1 MLKRILLPLA
11 AALSLGC
18 IAASAQ
24 GIKALENDRYSISS
38 GDVTL
43 TVDAARGAKIL
54 SFQYKDKEV
63 LSQNQRPNAFG
74 STFWTSPQVEWNWPP
89 VPEYDSR
96 PYTVAQKN
104 GALILTGQTSDK
116 YKYHITK
123 EFKADPADGA
133 IVITYSITN
142 DAAVE
147 RKVAPW
153 EISRVD
159 NGGVIFF
166 DAPSET
172 ITPQGL
178 MPFSFEYGAT
188 WYQCDEARANR
199 KINADGAGWYA
210 YANNGLLFIKR
221 FPDIGPT
228 CPAPKEAEIQ
238 VYVNAGKTYIEL
250 EAQGRYTS
258 LKPGESLSWTARWY
272 LLPQDT
278 DNVPSQAL
286 IDLVNSVLK

>member
-1 MLKRILLPLA
+1 MIKRILLPLA

-18 IAASAQ
+18 IASAQ
-24 GIKALENDRYSISS
+24 NIKALENDRYSISN
-38 GDVTL
+38 GDVTM

-96 PYTVAQKN
+96 PYTAAQRD
-104 GALILTGQTSDK
+104 GALILTGQTSEK
-116 YKYHITK
+116 FKYHITK
-123 EFKADPADGA
+123 EFRTDPADGA
-133 IVITYSITN
+133 IVVTYSITN

-188 WYQCDEARANR
+188 WYECDEARANR
-199 KINADGAGWYA
+199 KINADGTGWYA
-210 YANNGLLFIKR
+210 YANDGLLFIKR
-221 FPDIGPT
+221 FPDLGPT

-258 LKPGESLSWTARWY
+258 LKPGESVSWTSRWY
-272 LLPQDT
+272 LLPQET

-286 IDLVNSVLK
+286 IDLVKTVVK

>member
-1 MLKRILLPLA
+1 MIKKILLPLA
-11 AALSLGC
+11 AALAFGC
-18 IAASAQ
+18 IASAQ
-24 GIKALENDRYSISS
+24 NIKTLENDRYSISN
-38 GDVTL
+38 GDIVL

-54 SFQYKDKEV
+54 SFQYKGQEV
-63 LSQNQRPNAFG
+63 ISQNQRPNAFG

-96 PYTVAQKN
+96 PYTAAQTN
-104 GALILTGQTSDK
+104 GALILTGQTSEK

-133 IVITYSITN
+133 IVVTYSITN

-147 RKVAPW
+147 RSVAPW

-178 MPFSFEYGAT
+178 MPFTFEYGAT

-199 KINADGAGWYA
+199 KINADGNGWYA
-210 YANNGLLFIKR
+210 YANNGLLFVKR
-221 FPDIGPT
+221 FPDIAPT
-228 CPAPKEAEIQ
+228 QPAPKEAEIQ
-238 VYVNAGKTYIEL
+238 VYVNVGKTYIEL
-250 EAQGRYTS
+250 EAQGAYTS
-258 LKPGESLSWTARWY
+258 LKPGESLSWTSRWY

-278 DNVPSQAL
+278 DNPPSAEL
-286 IDLVNSVLK
+286 LKLVCDVLK

>member
-1 MLKRILLPLA
+1 MTKRILLPLA
-11 AALSLGC
+11 AALAFGC
-18 IAASAQ
+18 IASAQ
-24 GIKALENDRYSISS
+24 NIKTLENDRYSISN

-54 SFQYKDKEV
+54 SFQYQGKEV

-74 STFWTSPQVEWNWPP
+74 STFWTSPQAEWNWPP

-96 PYTVAQKN
+96 PYTAAQRN
-104 GALILTGQTSDK
+104 GALILTGQTSEK

-133 IVITYSITN
+133 IVVTYSITN

-147 RKVAPW
+147 RCVAPW

-166 DAPSET
+166 DAPSES

-178 MPFSFEYGAT
+178 MPFTFEHGAT

-199 KINADGAGWYA
+199 KINADGNGWYA
-210 YANNGLLFIKR
+210 YANNGLLFVKR
-221 FPDIGPT
+221 FPDIAPT
-228 CPAPKEAEIQ
+228 QPAPKEAEIQ
-238 VYVNAGKTYIEL
+238 VYVNVGKTYIEL
-250 EAQGRYTS
+250 EAQGAYTS

-278 DNVPSQAL
+278 DNTPSAEL
-286 IDLVNSVLK
+286 MKLVCGIK

>member
-1 MLKRILLPLA
+1 MIKRILLPLA

-18 IAASAQ
+18 IASAQ
-24 GIKALENDRYSISS
+24 NIKALDNDRYSISN
-38 GDVTL
+38 GDVTM

-63 LSQNQRPNAFG
+63 LSQSQRPNAFG

-96 PYTVAQKN
+96 PYTAAQRD
-104 GALILTGQTSDK
+104 GALILTGQTSEK

-123 EFKADPADGA
+123 EFRTDPADGA
-133 IVITYSITN
+133 IVVTYSITN

-153 EISRVD
+153 EISRVN

-166 DAPSET
+166 DAPSGT

-178 MPFSFEYGAT
+178 MPFIFEYGAT

-210 YANNGLLFIKR
+210 YANDGLLFIKR
-221 FPDIGPT
+221 FPDLGPT

-258 LKPGESLSWTARWY
+258 LKPGESVSWTSRWY
-272 LLPQDT
+272 LLPQET

-286 IDLVNSVLK
+286 IDLVRTVVK

>member
-1 MLKRILLPLA
+1 MTKRILLPLA
-11 AALSLGC
+11 AALAFGC
-18 IAASAQ
+18 IASAQ
-24 GIKALENDRYSISS
+24 NIKTLENDRYSISN

-54 SFQYKDKEV
+54 SFQYQGKEV

-74 STFWTSPQVEWNWPP
+74 STFWTSPQAEWNWPP

-96 PYTVAQKN
+96 PYTAAQRN
-104 GALILTGQTSDK
+104 GALILTGQTSEK

-133 IVITYSITN
+133 IVVTYSITN

-147 RKVAPW
+147 RCVAPW

-166 DAPSET
+166 DAPSES

-178 MPFSFEYGAT
+178 MPFTFEHGAT

-199 KINADGAGWYA
+199 KINADGNGWYA
-210 YANNGLLFIKR
+210 YANNGLLFVKR
-221 FPDIGPT
+221 FPDIAPT
-228 CPAPKEAEIQ
+228 QPAPKEAEIQ
-238 VYVNAGKTYIEL
+238 VYVNVGKTYIEL
-250 EAQGRYTS
+250 EAQGAYTS

-278 DNVPSQAL
+278 DNTPSAEL
-286 IDLVNSVLK
+286 MNLVCGIK

>member
-1 MLKRILLPLA
+1 MTKRILLPLA
-11 AALSLGC
+11 AALAFGC
-18 IAASAQ
+18 IASAQ
-24 GIKALENDRYSISS
+24 NIKTLENDRYSISN

-43 TVDAARGAKIL
+43 VVDAAKGAKIL
-54 SFQYKDKEV
+54 NFQYKDKEV

-96 PYTVAQKN
+96 PYTATQRN
-104 GALILTGQTSDK
+104 GALILTGQTSERF
-116 YKYHITK
+116 KYHITK

-133 IVITYSITN
+133 IVVTYSITN

-166 DAPSET
+166 DAPSES

-178 MPFSFEYGAT
+178 MPFTFEHGAT
-188 WYQCDEARANR
+188 WYQCDDARANR

-210 YANNGLLFIKR
+210 YANNGLLFVKC
-221 FPDIGPT
+221 FPDLGPT

-258 LKPGESLSWTARWY
+258 LKPGESLSWTSRWY

-278 DNVPSQAL
+278 DNTPSPAL
-286 IDLVNSVLK
+286 LDLVKSVVK

>member
-11 AALSLGC
+11 AALALGC
-18 IAASAQ
+18 IASAQ
-24 GIKALENDRYSISS
+24 NIKTLENDRYSISN

-54 SFQYKDKEV
+54 SFQCNGKEV
-63 LSQNQRPNAFG
+63 LSQSQRPNAFG
-74 STFWTSPQVEWNWPP
+74 STFWTSPQSEWNWPP

-96 PYTVAQKN
+96 PYNAEQKN
-104 GALILTGQTSDK
+104 GALVLTGPTSEK
-116 YKYHITK
+116 FKYHITK
-123 EFKADPADGA
+123 EFRADPADGA
-133 IVITYSITN
+133 IVVTYSITN

-178 MPFSFEYGAT
+178 MPFTFEHGAT

-199 KINADGAGWYA
+199 KINADGTGWYA
-210 YANNGLLFIKR
+210 YANNGLLFVKR
-221 FPDIGPT
+221 FNDLGPT
-228 CPAPKEAEIQ
+228 CPAPQEAEIQ

-250 EAQGRYTS
+250 EAQGAYTS

-272 LLPQDT
+272 LFPQDCGDT
-278 DNVPSQAL
+278 PSPAL
-286 IDLVNSVLK
+286 LDLVKKVVK

>member
-1 MLKRILLPLA
+1 MIKRILLPLA
-11 AALSLGC
+11 AAMALGC
-18 IAASAQ
+18 IASAQ
-24 GIKALENDRYSISS
+24 NIKTLENDRYSISN

-54 SFQYKDKEV
+54 SFQYQGKEV

-74 STFWTSPQVEWNWPP
+74 STFWTSPQSEWNWPP

-96 PYTVAQKN
+96 PYKAEQKN
-104 GALILTGQTSDK
+104 GALVLTGPTSEK
-116 YKYHITK
+116 FKYHITR
-123 EFKADPADGA
+123 EFNADPADGA
-133 IVITYSITN
+133 IVVTYSITN

-188 WYQCDEARANR
+188 WYQCDEAHANR
-199 KINADGAGWYA
+199 KINADGTGWYA
-210 YANNGLLFIKR
+210 YANNGLLFLKR
-221 FPDIGPT
+221 FNDLGPT
-228 CPAPKEAEIQ
+228 CPAPQEAEIQ

-250 EAQGRYTS
+250 EAQGAYTS

-278 DNVPSQAL
+278 DNAPSAVL
-286 IDLVNSVLK
+286 LDLVKKIVK

>member
-1 MLKRILLPLA
+1 MTKRILLPLA
-11 AALSLGC
+11 AALVFGC
-18 IAASAQ
+18 IASAQ
-24 GIKALENDRYSISS
+24 NIKTLENDRYSISN

-54 SFQYKDKEV
+54 SFQYQGKEV

-74 STFWTSPQVEWNWPP
+74 STFWTSPQAEWNWPP

-96 PYTVAQKN
+96 PYTAAQRN
-104 GALILTGQTSDK
+104 GALILTGQTSEK

-133 IVITYSITN
+133 IVVTYSITN

-147 RKVAPW
+147 RCVAPW

-166 DAPSET
+166 DAPSES

-178 MPFSFEYGAT
+178 MPFTFEHGAT

-199 KINADGAGWYA
+199 KINADGNGWYA
-210 YANNGLLFIKR
+210 YANNGLLFVKC
-221 FPDIGPT
+221 FPDIAPT
-228 CPAPKEAEIQ
+228 QPAPKEAEIQ
-238 VYVNAGKTYIEL
+238 VYVNVGKTYIEL
-250 EAQGRYTS
+250 EAQGAYTS
-258 LKPGESLSWTARWY
+258 LKPGESLSWTSRWY

-278 DNVPSQAL
+278 GNTPSAEL
-286 IDLVNSVLK
+286 MNLVCGIK

>member
-1 MLKRILLPLA
+1 MTKRILLPLA
-11 AALSLGC
+11 AALAFGC
-18 IAASAQ
+18 IASAQ
-24 GIKALENDRYSISS
+24 NIKTLENDRYSISN

-54 SFQYKDKEV
+54 SFQYQGKEV

-74 STFWTSPQVEWNWPP
+74 STFWTSPQAEWNWPP

-96 PYTVAQKN
+96 PYTAAQKN
-104 GALILTGQTSDK
+104 GALILTGQTSEK

-133 IVITYSITN
+133 IVVTYSITN

-147 RKVAPW
+147 RCVAPW

-166 DAPSET
+166 DAPSES

-178 MPFSFEYGAT
+178 MPFTFEHGAT

-199 KINADGAGWYA
+199 KINADGNGWYA
-210 YANNGLLFIKR
+210 YANNGLLFVKR
-221 FPDIGPT
+221 FPDIAPT
-228 CPAPKEAEIQ
+228 QPAPKEAEIQ
-238 VYVNAGKTYIEL
+238 VYVNVGKTYIEL
-250 EAQGRYTS
+250 EAQGAYTS
-258 LKPGESLSWTARWY
+258 LKPGESLSWTSRWY

-278 DNVPSQAL
+278 DNTPSAEL
-286 IDLVNSVLK
+286 MNLVCGIK

>member
-1 MLKRILLPLA
+1 MTKRILLPLA
-11 AALSLGC
+11 AALAFGC
-18 IAASAQ
+18 IASAQ
-24 GIKALENDRYSISS
+24 NIKTLENDRYSISN

-54 SFQYKDKEV
+54 SFQYQGKEV

-74 STFWTSPQVEWNWPP
+74 STFWTSPQAEWNWPP

-96 PYTVAQKN
+96 PYTAAQRN
-104 GALILTGQTSDK
+104 GALILTGQTSEK

-133 IVITYSITN
+133 IVVTYSITN

-147 RKVAPW
+147 RCVAPW

-166 DAPSET
+166 DAPSES

-178 MPFSFEYGAT
+178 MPFTFEHGAT

-199 KINADGAGWYA
+199 KINADGRYA
-210 YANNGLLFIKR
+210 YANNGLLFVKR
-221 FPDIGPT
+221 FPDIAPT
-228 CPAPKEAEIQ
+228 QPAPKEAEIQ
-238 VYVNAGKTYIEL
+238 VYVNVGKTYIEL
-250 EAQGRYTS
+250 EAQGAYTS
-258 LKPGESLSWTARWY
+258 LKPGESLSWTSRWY

-278 DNVPSQAL
+278 DNTPSAEL
-286 IDLVNSVLK
+286 MNLVCGIK

>member
-1 MLKRILLPLA
+1 MTKRILLPLA
-11 AALSLGC
+11 AALAFGC
-18 IAASAQ
+18 IASAQ
-24 GIKALENDRYSISS
+24 NIKTLENDRYSISN

-54 SFQYKDKEV
+54 SFQYQGKEV

-74 STFWTSPQVEWNWPP
+74 STFWTSPQAEWNWPP

-96 PYTVAQKN
+96 PYTAAQRN
-104 GALILTGQTSDK
+104 GALILTGQTSEK

-133 IVITYSITN
+133 IVVTYSITN

-147 RKVAPW
+147 RSVAPW

-166 DAPSET
+166 DAPSES

-178 MPFSFEYGAT
+178 MPFTFEHGAT

-199 KINADGAGWYA
+199 KINADGNGWYA
-210 YANNGLLFIKR
+210 YANNGLLFVKR
-221 FPDIGPT
+221 FPDIAPT
-228 CPAPKEAEIQ
+228 QPAPKEAEIQ
-238 VYVNAGKTYIEL
+238 VYVNVGKTYIEL
-250 EAQGRYTS
+250 EAQGAYTS

-278 DNVPSQAL
+278 DNTPSAEL
-286 IDLVNSVLK
+286 MKLVCGIK

>member
-1 MLKRILLPLA
+1 MTKRILLPLA
-11 AALSLGC
+11 AALAFGC
-18 IAASAQ
+18 IASAQ
-24 GIKALENDRYSISS
+24 NIKTLENDRYSISN

-54 SFQYKDKEV
+54 SFQYQGKEV

-74 STFWTSPQVEWNWPP
+74 STFWTSPQAEWNWPP

-96 PYTVAQKN
+96 PYTAAQRN
-104 GALILTGQTSDK
+104 GALILTGQTSEK

-133 IVITYSITN
+133 IVVTYSITN

-147 RKVAPW
+147 RCVAPW

-166 DAPSET
+166 DAPSES

-178 MPFSFEYGAT
+178 MPFTFEHGAT

-199 KINADGAGWYA
+199 KINADGNGWYA
-210 YANNGLLFIKR
+210 YANNGLLFVKR
-221 FPDIGPT
+221 FPDIAPT
-228 CPAPKEAEIQ
+228 QPAPKEAEIQ
-238 VYVNAGKTYIEL
+238 VYVNVGKTYIEL
-250 EAQGRYTS
+250 EAQGAYTS
-258 LKPGESLSWTARWY
+258 LKPGESLSWTSRWY

-278 DNVPSQAL
+278 DNTPSAEL
-286 IDLVNSVLK
+286 MKLVCGIK